1 MNNNKSIN
9 RDNSKYK
16 FIFNE
21 IEEAIFLREI
31 YAGEF
36 KNYELVNR
44 KACELLNYSEAELL
58 NLGPEDIIAESDLG
72 LLKNEERKQKLL
84 KGERIVFR
92 LNIKNKDGDLIPC
105 ENKAQLFELEG
116 RKLVLTVSQ
125 DIRAQLEQQKKL
137 KRKYEEL
144 KIANQSLQT
153 INQRLNK
160 LIDIITEISNYTLED
175 EEVFL
180 KRLFRTALELIPQVE
195 MGSVYIY
202 KEDTVYFI
210 DTLGHD
216 REMLNSLK
224 IPKGDF
230 TKSIEVIKTV
240 NINQDIK
247 AKVAACG
254 DAKNDIP
261 ELKETISVDIELE
274 NNSRCGI
281 SLDIKSGS
289 SKQFD
294 SVALQ
299 TFNAFKN
306 IAQAFYKIN
315 NYDKLRIKFTREIM
329 LAMIN
334 MLDFHD
340 NYTKGHSENVAV
352 LASQFAEYLGLTE
365 EEQSRIYWA
374 GLVHDIG
381 KIAVPERILNKKG
394 KLNQKE
400 YELIKKHPIWAHESL
415 KNSSQLT
422 DIAEYVLYHHE
433 RWDGNGYPEG
443 LSGNEIPLIS
453 QILSISDTWDAMRS
467 NRIYR
472 KALSYREARN
482 EILENKGQQHSSE
495 LSDKFLACVY
505 RLRDQ

>member
-1 MNNNKSIN
+1 MKNKS
-9 RDNSKYK
+9 RSSEESKYK

-36 KNYELVNR
+36 KNYELVNQ
-44 KACELLNYSEAELL
+44 KACQLLNYSEAELL
-58 NLGPEDIIAESDLG
+58 ELGPEDIIAESDLE
-72 LLKNEERKQKLL
+72 LLKSKERKQKLL
-84 KGERIVFR
+84 QGERIVFQ
-92 LNIKNKDGDLIPC
+92 LNIKNKEGELIPC
-105 ENKAQLFELEG
+105 ENKAQLFEFNG

-125 DIRAQLEQQKKL
+125 DIREQLKQQK
-137 KRKYEEL
+137 EL
-144 KIANQSLQT
+144 KNKYKELKEANQNLQT

-160 LIDIITEISNYTLED
+160 LINIITELSNYTMED

-180 KRLFRTALELIPQVE
+180 KRLFRTSLELIPQAE

-202 KEDTVYFI
+202 KDERVYFV
-210 DTLGHD
+210 DTLEHD
-216 REMLNSLK
+216 REVLNSLK
-224 IPKGDF
+224 IPKTDF

-247 AKVAACG
+247 DRIDVRDNIKA
-254 DAKNDIP
+254 DIP

-274 NNSRCGI
+274 NHSRCGI
-281 SLDIKSGS
+281 SLDIKAGSKSGFG
-289 SKQFD
+289 K
-294 SVALQ
+294 VAVQ

-315 NYDKLRIKFTREIM
+315 NYDRLRIKFTREIV
-329 LAMIN
+329 LAMVH

-352 LASQFAEYLGLTE
+352 LASEFAEYLGLTE
-365 EEQSRIYWA
+365 EEKSRIYWS

-381 KIAVPERILNKKG
+381 KIAVPERILNKEG
-394 KLNQKE
+394 KLNEEE
-400 YELIKKHPIWAHESL
+400 YSLIKKHPVWAYKSL

-443 LSGNEIPLIS
+443 LAGDQIPLIS
-453 QILSISDTWDAMRS
+453 QILSLSDTWDAMRS

-472 KALSYREARN
+472 KALSYKEAKK
-482 EILENKGQQHSSE
+482 EILANRGRQHSAE
-495 LSDKFLACVY
+495 LSNKFLEM
-505 RLRDQ
+505 LEKDES